1 MLYPQ
6 NIEQKSVSKPFGSFL
21 QPIVELIWQRRDCG
35 YLFSSDFEVIVHQ
48 LSLQDEMVRLLEE
61 KEEVLPIGS
70 VADLRQAFA
79 RTRVEGT
86 FLEVSEVVA
95 VRHNINMVQQVGAF
109 LRHRDA
115 ERFPLLHRFADDV
128 MTFPEVLHEINKIV
142 DKFGEVKDSASPE
155 LHRIRREMMKA
166 QGSVSRI
173 LQGILR
179 QAQTDGIVEQDAAP
193 TMRDWSFGDT
203 YYCDEQT

>member
-6 NIEQKSVSKPFGSFL
+6 NIEQKIGFETVRQFL
-21 QPIVELIWQRRDCG
+21 TANCLSDLAKEEIAAIS
-35 YLFSSDFEVIVHQ
+35 FSSDFEVIVHQ

-70 VADLRQAFA
+70 VADLRPAFA

-128 MTFPEVLHEINKIV
+128 MTFPEVLHEIN
-142 DKFGEVKDSASPE
+142 
-155 LHRIRREMMKA
+155 
-166 QGSVSRI
+166 
-173 LQGILR
+173 
-179 QAQTDGIVEQDAAP
+179 
-193 TMRDWSFGDT
+193 
-203 YYCDEQT
+203 